1 MTIESVRPVTNRH
14 PAVAPTAPG
23 AWPLVGHAPAF
34 LRDRLR
40 TLERAAESAG
50 GAAVRL
56 RLGRDVLLLVDPE
69 DVRHCL
75 VANARNYEKGEKLA
89 SARGRRLQG
98 DTLLTAS
105 GDRHRSLRRALQPLF
120 REDAAAGRAPL
131 FAEALDQTTSA
142 WRTGVVDVREAT
154 MRAARLSILRT
165 LLGRVPDE
173 ASVDRDIEERR
184 RFLQRF
190 FASPA
195 PRAEWLPTVTT
206 PRYRRA
212 RARLARRVDSIVTD
226 RTTRTPPPS
235 DLVDEMLD
243 AGLDPGTVAAHAVM
257 LTVPGHETVGD
268 ALAWTL
274 DLLARAPD
282 AQDDARAS
290 YLTGDGQALGRIVD
304 ESLRLYPPTWLFV
317 RVAIGPDR
325 LPSGAAVPPGG
336 ALYVSPW
343 ILHRDRRWWPD
354 PERFAPDRFLPD
366 RRGTRPRHAYLPFGA
381 GPRVCI
387 GDRLARIA
395 LVTALG
401 AVLTRWSLAPGGPAP
416 RPRAGLTLEPA
427 GPVLVRLT
435 ER

>member
-1 MTIESVRPVTNRH
+1 MTIDSVRPVTTRH
-14 PAVAPTAPG
+14 PAAARTAPG
-23 AWPLVGHAPAF
+23 AWPLVGHAPGF
-34 LRDRLR
+34 LRDRLG
-40 TLERAAESAG
+40 TLERAAGSAAG
-50 GAAVRL
+50 GAVRL
-56 RLGRDVLLLVDPE
+56 RLGREVLLLVDPE

-105 GDRHRSLRRALQPLF
+105 LDRHRPLRRALQPLF
-120 REDAAAGRAPL
+120 REVAAERRAPL
-131 FAEALDQTTSA
+131 FADALDETTRT
-142 WRTGVVDVREAT
+142 WRSGVVDVREGT
-154 MRAARLSILRT
+154 MRAARLSILRA
-165 LLGRVPDE
+165 LLGHVPEE
-173 ASVDRDIEERR
+173 ASLDRDIEERR

-190 FASPA
+190 FRSPV

-206 PRYRRA
+206 PRYRSA
-212 RARLARRVDSIVTD
+212 RARLRRGVASLVAD
-226 RTTRTPPPS
+226 RAASSRPPS
-235 DLVDEMLD
+235 DLVGEMLA
-243 AGLDPGTVAAHAVM
+243 AGLDPETVAAHAVM

-282 AQDDARAS
+282 AQDAARAS
-290 YLTGDGQALGRIVD
+290 FHAGDRRALTRVVD

-317 RVAIGPDR
+317 RVAIGLDE
-325 LPSGAAVPPGG
+325 LPSGAVVPAGG

-354 PERFAPDRFLPD
+354 PGRFAPDRFLPD
-366 RRGTRPRHAYLPFGA
+366 RQETRPRHAYLPFGA

-387 GDRLARIA
+387 GDRFARIE
-395 LVTALG
+395 LLTALG
-401 AVLTRWSLAPGGPAP
+401 TLLTRWSLEAVGPAP
-416 RPRAGLTLEPA
+416 RPRAGLTLEPS